1 MGGSESKE
9 QEVEYNLLKFQVE
22 EWDGNDE
29 TQMKQIE
36 SFHRSIAKRSMGSGL
51 LASQD
56 IAEDDEERI

>member
-22 EWDGNDE
+22 EWDRTDA

-51 LASQD
+51 LPSTD
-56 IAEDDEERI
+56 IEDLEERI